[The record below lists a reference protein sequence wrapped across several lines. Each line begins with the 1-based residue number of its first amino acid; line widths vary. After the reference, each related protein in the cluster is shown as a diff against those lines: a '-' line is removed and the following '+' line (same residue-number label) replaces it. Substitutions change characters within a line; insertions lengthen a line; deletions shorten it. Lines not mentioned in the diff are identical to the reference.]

1 MSKPLDDS
9 NIRPHDPVLA
19 ALAACS
25 PTPPQL
31 DRDRLMFL
39 AGRASVHPVPSTQYS
54 VLSTEPAEQTVD
66 RPPHITEY
74 PVLSTQY
81 LAPGAATRLWRSVA
95 AVLAATSV
103 GLAVALFT
111 RTPPKPQV
119 VVVRQT
125 QPQIPKTVIIAAKS
139 NELAPSIYRP
149 SLATHEALPRENYLR
164 TREVAFRMGLDA
176 LGSTTITGE
185 PFVPTY
191 ADLMRGLNQSSQ
203 AEPSTAALGRPLSN
217 M

>member
-1 MSKPLDDS
+1 MSKPLDPS
-9 NIRPHDPVLA
+9 GSTPHDPVLA

-25 PTPPQL
+25 PAPPQL

-39 AGRASVHPVPSTQYS
+39 AGRASAH
-54 VLSTEPAEQTVD
+54 
-66 RPPHITEY
+66 

-81 LAPGAATRLWRSVA
+81 SVPTTASRLWPTAA
-95 AVLAATSV
+95 AVLAATSI

-111 RTPPKPQV
+111 RTVPEPRV
-119 VVVRQT
+119 VVVRQS
-125 QPQIPKTVIIAAKS
+125 QPPGTAAIVATTTS
-139 NELAPSIYRP
+139 NEPARSIHAPSFASR
-149 SLATHEALPRENYLR
+149 EALPRENYLR

-176 LGSTTITGE
+176 LGSTAITGE

-191 ADLMRGLNQSSQ
+191 ADLLRGLNQS
-203 AEPSTAALGRPLSN
+203 TAAGPDSAAPARPLSN